1 MKIHFLIFPAIR
13 GYQLIN
19 FDVSD
24 KITINS
30 GEELAR
36 NEFLLVGPEDSVF
49 DFQLF
54 TENIDEYVCYGLEKY
69 NKLLYTYNTD

>member
-1 MKIHFLIFPAIR
+1 MKIHFLIFSVIR

-69 NKLLYTYNTD
+69 YHTD

>member
-1 MKIHFLIFPAIR
+1 MKIHFLIFSVIR

-54 TENIDEYVCYGLEKY
+54 TESNDEYICYGLEKY
-69 NKLLYTYNTD
+69 YHAD

>member
-1 MKIHFLIFPAIR
+1 MKIQFLIFSVIR

-69 NKLLYTYNTD
+69 FNTD